1 MHPKRDHIEA
11 SRHAGSPA
19 VLVTGASGGIGRAI
33 CREFGRA
40 GWHVGIHYR
49 RNKQAAEAAL
59 ADVVSAGGTGALYQA
74 DIREAESVRRM
85 VQDFAGRVPVSPVLI
100 CNAGIAASALVLRQR
115 EEQWADVVAT
125 NLSGTFHCLRAV
137 APLLIERGGGSIV
150 VVGSYAGWHGASGQ
164 AAYAA
169 SKAGLIGLVTTAAKE
184 WGPDN
189 IRVNMVL
196 PGWQR
201 TGLSEEAMP
210 EGGWLDHALC
220 RPARLEEV
228 ARTILYVAQLGDLSG
243 QVWNCDSRDL

>member
-1 MHPKRDHIEA
+1 MHPERDHAEA

-49 RNKQAAEAAL
+49 RNKQAAEAVL

-85 VQDFAGRVPVSPVLI
+85 VQDFAGRVPVPPVLI
-100 CNAGIAASALVLRQR
+100 CNAGIAASALALRQR

-169 SKAGLIGLVTTAAKE
+169 SKAGLVGLVKTAANE
-184 WGPDN
+184 WGPAN

-210 EGGWLDHALC
+210 EAGWLDHALR